1 MAHHFVPSLPSHHS
15 SSLHSALPRP
25 CPPSSLINRSLPP
38 FVPRVLEK
46 WRQAVSVLIWP
57 VHILV
62 PHGHILRHHLSPSL
76 TFPRPSLSLPH
87 RSFSLSACPND
98 QPAFDSFLSLSLT
111 FIHLKRFSF
120 LLRSLIHSLP
130 SILPSLPSFHTSFHI
145 ILSFPPHR

>member
-111 FIHLKRFSF
+111 FIHPSLRFPINFSSRPLF
-120 LLRSLIHSLP
+120 LSSRP
-130 SILPSLPSFHTSFHI
+130 SIPSLFLPSLSIYFG
-145 ILSFPPHR
+145 